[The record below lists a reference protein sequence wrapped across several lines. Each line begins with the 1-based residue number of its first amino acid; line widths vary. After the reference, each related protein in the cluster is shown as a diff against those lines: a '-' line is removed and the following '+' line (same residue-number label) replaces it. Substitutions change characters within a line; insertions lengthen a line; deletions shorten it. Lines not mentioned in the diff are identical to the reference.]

1 MEEAWVVGRNSNRN
15 LVPPWSNV
23 PVQLKSCTNGV
34 APRRAAL
41 KHEADISE
49 WILLLVL
56 CQLPAR
62 HCHAMVLRGKFPAVP
77 KRKYV

>member
-49 WILLLVL
+49 
-56 CQLPAR
+56 
-62 HCHAMVLRGKFPAVP
+62 
-77 KRKYV
+77 